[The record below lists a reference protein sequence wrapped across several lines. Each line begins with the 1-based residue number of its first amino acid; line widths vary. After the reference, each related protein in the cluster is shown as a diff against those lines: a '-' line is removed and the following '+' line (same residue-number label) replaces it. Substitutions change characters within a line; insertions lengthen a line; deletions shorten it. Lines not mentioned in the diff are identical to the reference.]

1 MNWKDR
7 RIFSGQERGILSGMT
22 PVEMTHGGMT
32 PYPQEYQTGGMVYR
46 PNRPGP
52 VHPVL
57 PGPVLPE
64 LDLSQHNHPQLHSH
78 EEGLQLMQTG
88 GLVGTELF
96 EEGDEDV
103 NDALN
108 TMATITNPE
117 VPDMPDMPGMPDMP
131 VGPGPSTDV
140 ETEPTTDMEYETTV
154 MQLKEKFQNDIRS
167 YVAQAGTT
175 DLEKYLQS
183 MNVAYKNKLNEI
195 KQQYNVTEFFP
206 EEELLTENFVMELTE
221 PSAIPGMKNGG
232 EVLDTQEKLDKFFG
246 PNAYSLKEWQ
256 AIGNQE
262 MRELFKRRYNILKF
276 QDKASGTSG
285 STDAPIDRSV
295 LDALME
301 QRRKAAAE
309 TGEAARRNYASTSS
323 SLLHNYDAGSAGRV
337 AQAEAVDKAITGDIA
352 TELGLLSAQ
361 ARGSKTTS
369 GDLDFPADSLNQM
382 LLKEIKQ
389 EQDETEFKNKG
400 WETYRKKMLEAT
412 DNEYHI
418 GDALPAYMA
427 EFQEPPPYLTAFSKN
442 RLVDPKHYGKDET
455 TKVPKKTAKQNESF
469 KDFYALKMN
478 QWKKGQYN
486 AQKEGIY
493 AEYYIDPNSKNQD
506 IAKRKM
512 ERNFVKDIIVAE
524 WVKFDMSP

>member
-46 PNRPGP
+46 PNRPGRP
-52 VHPVL
+52 GPG
-57 PGPVLPE
+57 PGGPVLPE

-78 EEGLQLMQTG
+78 EGGPQLFQTG

-175 DLEKYLQS
+175 DLEKYLQD
-183 MNVAYKNKLNEI
+183 MNIAYKNRLNEI

-295 LDALME
+295 LDALMK
-301 QRRKAAAE
+301 QRREAAAE

-352 TELGLLSAQ
+352 TEVGLLSAQ
-361 ARGSKTTS
+361 ARGSGTTS
-369 GDLDFPADSLNQM
+369 RAD
-382 LLKEIKQ
+382 
-389 EQDETEFKNKG
+389 
-400 WETYRKKMLEAT
+400 
-412 DNEYHI
+412 
-418 GDALPAYMA
+418 LPAA
-427 EFQEPPPYLTAFSKN
+427 VVSNLLLDQEESDQHTIEEDSWKQLTT
-442 RLVDPKHYGKDET
+442 GKDKIDTSEAVKDT
-455 TKVPKKTAKQNESF
+455 MTMYGRMPRSTSYLYGGKKSVRHEYFTEKDAAVIKSF
-469 KDFYALKMN
+469 PD
-478 QWKKGQYN
+478 
-486 AQKEGIY
+486 
-493 AEYYIDPNSKNQD
+493 YYREAMKYYYDNIDDPEANWSTRDKN
-506 IAKRKM
+506 
-512 ERNFVKDIIVAE
+512 ERNMINEIMRS
-524 WVKFDMSP
+524 WVTFPRPPKSK